1 MDPVPAVG
9 TDPDPEPVPTRA
21 PRTGRWLTWVGGAV
35 AVGLAVA
42 SALWEAFL
50 TPVAVSWTSGG
61 HAHSVR
67 LPVAVVCAIVGNAG
81 LTWYTRVVTGRD
93 LTVLLPF
100 VAWTT
105 PMVFAASRTREG
117 DLVLTSNNWVG
128 IGTMFA
134 GAVTFAATA
143 YWLALRSLRRP
154 GDPGIAFRPTGR

>member
-1 MDPVPAVG
+1 MNPAPPIEADPGPDPV
-9 TDPDPEPVPTRA
+9 RA
-21 PRTGRWLTWVGGAV
+21 RPPRSGRWLTWLGGAT
-35 AVGLAVA
+35 AVGLAVV
-42 SALWEAFL
+42 SAVWEAFL
-50 TPVAVSWTSGG
+50 TPVAVTWTSGG

-67 LPVAVVCAIVGNAG
+67 LPVALLCAIVGNAG
-81 LTWYTRVVTGRD
+81 LTWYTRVVTGRV
-93 LTVLLPF
+93 LTVMLPF
-100 VAWTT
+100 LAWTT
-105 PMVFAASRTREG
+105 PMLFAASRTREG